1 MDAPKPQNQEPLL
14 PAIAAGEG
22 PAVNRF
28 LERYKG
34 LVWWLARQ
42 LASESEAEDAVQ
54 EIFVELWSN
63 ADRYDPA
70 KSSESAFV
78 SMVARRRLID
88 RRRRS
93 GRRPAEAS
101 LESLDYEMSDRGS
114 AAIEASAEASLA
126 REAIEQ
132 LEEKERKVLALSVF
146 LGLSH
151 SEIAGQTGLPLG
163 TVKTY
168 VRRGLSRV
176 RETLGRATIFRRE
189 GVI

>member
-1 MDAPKPQNQEPLL
+1 MSAPRPQNPEPLL
-14 PAIAAGEG
+14 PAIAAGRSD
-22 PAVNRF
+22 AVGEF

-42 LASESEAEDAVQ
+42 LANEAEAEDAVQ

-63 ADRYDPA
+63 AARYDPK

-93 GRRPAEAS
+93 GRRPVEAS
-101 LESLDYEMSDRGS
+101 LEVLEYEMSDRGS
-114 AAIEASAEASLA
+114 AAIEASAEVSLA

-132 LEEKERKVLALSVF
+132 LDEKERNVLSLSVF

-168 VRRGLSRV
+168 VRRGLMRV
-176 RETLGRATIFRRE
+176 RETLDRAHFFRRE
-189 GVI
+189 RAL